1 MIIAYLYCILS
12 NHKIYDCFAEYLLL
26 SDRPDKKPS
35 LRLPNRMPDKPR
47 LSLPGSPEEKLR
59 YAAPGEQYR
68 LVCDVPDT
76 RSRIYWF
83 KDGVPYASP
92 RPNVMVDNDQGLIRF
107 GVLTDADDGV
117 YTCVTANG
125 ESTYSTRLS
134 INPRHRKGNSTSLF
148 IIHYFLY

>member
-1 MIIAYLYCILS
+1 MIVAYLYCILS
-12 NHKIYDCFAEYLLL
+12 NHKICNCFAEYLLL

-59 YAAPGEQYR
+59 YAAPGEQYS

-148 IIHYFLY
+148 IIQYFLY